1 MYNLC
6 FCKQKTAY
14 EWRISDWSSDVC
26 SSYLGESYIGLQPGG
41 DLESLKP
48 GEEIAFTTTAV
59 DIIQMVGK
67 YMFSGGGDNAAAAP
81 ADAGDA
87 APQPLP
93 PPETPTPSPA
103 NSLPA
108 ASPDPSRQRH
118 ANRVCEEQQ
127 TVDHVSLG
135 LRSLMEDKTT
145 TYE

>member
-48 GEEIAFTTTAV
+48 GEEIAFTTPAV

-87 APQPLP
+87 APQPPSP
-93 PPETPTPSPA
+93 PPTPKPRTARTRKRQRQYPSPDTA
-103 NSLPA
+103 HRIRRA
-108 ASPDPSRQRH
+108 AW
-118 ANRVCEEQQ
+118 
-127 TVDHVSLG
+127 
-135 LRSLMEDKTT
+135 KTK
-145 TYE
+145 

>member
-48 GEEIAFTTTAV
+48 GEEIAFTTPAV

-87 APQPLP
+87 APQPP
-93 PPETPTPSPA
+93 PPTETPHPSPPRSFPYHGQA
-103 NSLPA
+103 PLPTHGPNSHRDCPLPRYKHTQHHY
-108 ASPDPSRQRH
+108 SYSQPL
-118 ANRVCEEQQ
+118 
-127 TVDHVSLG
+127 TVHI
-135 LRSLMEDKTT
+135 
-145 TYE
+145 